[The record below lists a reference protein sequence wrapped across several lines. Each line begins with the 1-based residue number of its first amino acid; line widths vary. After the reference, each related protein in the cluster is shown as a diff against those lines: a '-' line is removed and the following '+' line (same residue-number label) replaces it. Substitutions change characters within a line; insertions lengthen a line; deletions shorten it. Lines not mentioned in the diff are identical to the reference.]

1 MVDVEDPRRRPPCFS
16 QCPTRLVTTS
26 AMDDYAYP
34 NARFREGVFD
44 LTGFE
49 VLQDSSDV
57 YFRLRFRNTMEPVA
71 YSPGGDRFVPG
82 TVIAIRKGAAGDR
95 TLREFTHGVRFD

>member
-1 MVDVEDPRRRPPCFS
+1 MLFSMADPVGDDVGDG
-16 QCPTRLVTTS
+16 
-26 AMDDYAYP
+26 DYAYP

-44 LTGFE
+44 LTRFE
-49 VLQDSSDV
+49 VLKDSSDV
-57 YFRLRFRNTMEPVA
+57 CFRFRFRNTMEPVA
-71 YSPGGDRFVPG
+71 YSPGGERFVPG